1 MYFLRAAGILLPFY
15 AVMRVIGM
23 IQHGRRQYRLQLLQV
38 GLGWKLLI
46 CDSQEYDADWER
58 ADRIVYFSS
67 CSVSAGARKKECI
80 KHAQ

>member
-1 MYFLRAAGILLPFY
+1 MYFLLAAGILLPFY

-46 CDSQEYDADWER
+46 CDSQEYDAD
-58 ADRIVYFSS
+58 
-67 CSVSAGARKKECI
+67 
-80 KHAQ
+80 